1 MPDDSARFTLGP
13 ELLDTLLEHL
23 ASRVRGLGTA
33 LSTAETPPR
42 VVRAI
47 GDASDFEALQAKLGE
62 GPTRQAAESH
72 EAVHSAD
79 LRHDER
85 WPKLAEAL
93 APRDK
98 VVALAVAGGWDD
110 DGPIVLTVYLDRDP
124 TPDDIR
130 AIEETEPVLAVSAA
144 LVDFCAGEIIKAD
157 QLVDMIEYRRVI
169 EQAKGM
175 IMAARRCDA
184 AGAFRTLVATSQH
197 YNVKLRELAVAT
209 VELVGHAPAE
219 SGTDEQLAPPA
230 DAARRAASHLWQ
242 SLRSA

>member
-1 MPDDSARFTLGP
+1 MPEHSARFTLGP
-13 ELLDTLLEHL
+13 ELLDRLLEHL
-23 ASRVRGLGTA
+23 AARVRAVGTA

-42 VVRAI
+42 VVRAT
-47 GDASDFEALQAKLGE
+47 GDASEFEALQAKLGE
-62 GPTRQAAESH
+62 GPTRLAAESH
-72 EAVHSAD
+72 VAVHSAD

-85 WPKLAEAL
+85 WPKLAKAL
-93 APRDK
+93 AVREK

-110 DGPIVLTVYLDRDP
+110 DGPIVLTVYLGRDP
-124 TPDDIR
+124 TPDDIQ

-144 LVDFCAGEIIKAD
+144 MIDFCAGEIVKAD

-175 IMAARRCDA
+175 IMAIRGCGA
-184 AGAFRTLVATSQH
+184 ASAFRTLVSTSQH

-219 SGTDEQLAPPA
+219 SGAEEQLTPPA
-230 DAARRAASHLWQ
+230 DAARRAAAHLWRA
-242 SLRSA
+242 LRSR